1 MTQSRMLVFQRSL
14 FDIFIR
20 IDSRDSRL
28 ISLVFHWAIFMINV
42 NNSKVQ
48 LEISRKSLFIF
59 CIFVFF
65 IITRFY
71 NLGLKPLHH
80 DESMFATFAYNL
92 YQGQGYQYQPIL
104 HGPFLID
111 VNAFVYLVLGDSNFT
126 CRLITALFGIGIFIL
141 LFNFR
146 KLQRNNFFI
155 YSSVLIAISPTL
167 MYYSRFLRNDVLFA
181 FFSLLCVF
189 SAYKY
194 FRSDKKQ
201 HLYFMIL
208 SAFLLMCIK
217 ENFIIF
223 FFTLITYLYVVN
235 IIEKFRY
242 VQKEE
247 CVFNN
252 FIKKPYK
259 DKYDF
264 FIAILIGI
272 IIYVTLY
279 TTFFTNLKGFL
290 DGLFRESFKYWW
302 EQNKLHRLKGP
313 FHYYIPILFI
323 YEFPA
328 LLFCTIGM
336 ISDILLAKRKK
347 FLRIFIWLIVN
358 IIILYLLSAKFEIKD
373 GSTIEKITHIGSA
386 LDLLIALNVF
396 LSGIYITIKKIREKK
411 IFFAFL
417 VYWFVMSLLIYS
429 YAGEKVPWLSVHITL
444 PMILLGAKYLSDFLV
459 SKNYNKFRFI
469 YLVLFLILAL
479 YNIKNSIILC
489 FKNADDPAERM
500 VYVHSTKEVPKLAKE
515 IIRLSESIGTG
526 LQTPIHLSGESK
538 WPLYWYLRKFNNL
551 YASINLEQKEP
562 PIIIM
567 DPFMAKEYPDLEKE
581 YFFQTKILRSS
592 WIPPTIYFKDLMH
605 IIIGFIPRQ
614 YISEELMKD
623 YVTSIQKWNNI
634 IKYLLLRKEFTEYGE
649 NSQAFGNV
657 EFLYCVRRDVMG
669 TNLKLKM

>member
-1 MTQSRMLVFQRSL
+1 
-14 FDIFIR
+14 
-20 IDSRDSRL
+20 
-28 ISLVFHWAIFMINV
+28 MINV
-42 NNSKVQ
+42 NNGRVQ

-59 CIFVFF
+59 CIFIFF

-80 DESMFATFAYNL
+80 DESMFATFAYHL

-111 VNAFVYLVLGDSNFT
+111 ATAFIYLILGDSNFT

-141 LFNFR
+141 IFNFR
-146 KLQRNNFFI
+146 KIQRNDFFI
-155 YSSVLIAISPTL
+155 YSLILIAISPTL
-167 MYYSRFLRNDVLFA
+167 LYYSRFLRNDVPFA

-189 SAYKY
+189 SANKY

-201 HLYFMIL
+201 NLYFMIL

-217 ENFIIF
+217 ENFVIF
-223 FFTLITYLYVVN
+223 FFTLITYLYLVN
-235 IIEKFRY
+235 IIEKFRD

-247 CVFNN
+247 HVFNN
-252 FIKKPYK
+252 VIKKLCN

-279 TTFFTNLKGFL
+279 TTFFTNLKGLL

-336 ISDILLAKRKK
+336 ISDILSAKRKK
-347 FLRIFIWLIVN
+347 ILRIFIWLIINV
-358 IIILYLLSAKFEIKD
+358 IVLYLFSTKFIIKD
-373 GSTIEKITHIGSA
+373 GSTFEKITHIGSA

-396 LSGIYITIKKIREKK
+396 IFGIYVTIKKINEKK

-444 PMILLGAKYLSDFLV
+444 PMILLGAKYLSDFFHRCSV
-459 SKNYNKFRFI
+459 IPAKAGIQFV
-469 YLVLFLILAL
+469 YLVILFILTL
-479 YNIKNSIILC
+479 YNFKNSIILC
-489 FKNADDPAERM
+489 FRNADDPAERM
-500 VYVHSTKEVPKLAKE
+500 VYVHTTKEVPKLANE
-515 IIRLSESIGTG
+515 IFQISESIGTG

-551 YASINLEQKEP
+551 YEPINLKQKEP

-567 DPFMAKEYPDLEKE
+567 DPFMAKEYPDLEKD
-581 YFFQTKILRSS
+581 YFVQTKILRSS
-592 WIPPTIYFKDLMH
+592 WIPPKIYFKDLMH

-614 YISEELMKD
+614 YISEDLMRD
-623 YVTSIQKWNNI
+623 YVTSIQKWNQI

-649 NSQAFGNV
+649 YNQAFGNV
-657 EFLYCVRRDVMG
+657 EFLYCVRRDAKND
-669 TNLKLKM
+669 NLF